1 MITFDYFSLSLY
13 FLVSTT
19 MPFLPTAFS
28 VILKPIVQTLFW
40 GIESFSFITFPYFTE
55 GKKFSKTAFLI
66 VRIGRL
72 KEKQCSLLQG
82 CLFSRNLDNLI
93 LWNWFFYVLHSILLE
108 YAAFPV
114 SRAKTYKAAAPPSFS
129 NIWINN
135 PGVSGGVCCSHK
147 AAALGFHTLML
158 RRGMWAFPLR
168 RPPSL

>member
-1 MITFDYFSLSLY
+1 
-13 FLVSTT
+13 
-19 MPFLPTAFS
+19 MPFLLTAFG

-108 YAAFPV
+108 YAAIPV
-114 SRAKTYKAAAPPSFS
+114 SLQKLIKLRLPQVFRIFESPRRKRRGMLFS
-129 NIWINN
+129 Q
-135 PGVSGGVCCSHK
+135 GGRTRLSY
-147 AAALGFHTLML
+147 LFML
-158 RRGMWAFPLR
+158 RRGMWALPLR

>member
-1 MITFDYFSLSLY
+1 
-13 FLVSTT
+13 
-19 MPFLPTAFS
+19 MPFLLTAFS

-114 SRAKTYKAAAPPSFS
+114 SLQKLIKLRLRQVFRIFESPD
-129 NIWINN
+129 
-135 PGVSGGVCCSHK
+135 VSGGVCCSHK